1 MKIAVCGD
9 IHYCVNSSVIR
20 SRGEKYSTR
29 IENCIKSINW
39 FEQEITPNCDLV
51 VYLGDFFDSPV
62 LNDEI
67 ITSLKDIEW
76 NTQLVH
82 FFLVGNHESSVGSL
96 EYNSTKELENE
107 QFKIINEPFYYMGC
121 GGLSFLPYITE
132 DNRKQLEEY
141 LRGNRPR
148 IIFSHNDIKG
158 IPMGAIISKTGFNV
172 DDILSSCDLY
182 VNGHIHNGSWII
194 KDRVIN
200 LGNLVGQNF
209 GEDGYVYKHNVA
221 IIDTDTLN
229 VELIENPYT
238 FNFYKFEVNT
248 MKEFN
253 SFMDEITSKENAVIS
268 VKCNENI
275 TREVTKALKEH
286 KLVCSRVISVPN
298 KDYGSVEKVEDFTV
312 DHLDE
317 FRKFVLAN
325 IGNNDV
331 VISELG
337 EVCR

>member
-9 IHYCVNSSVIR
+9 VHYCVNSSVIR

-39 FEQEITPNCDLV
+39 FEQEITTKCDLV

-76 NTQLVH
+76 NKSLVH

-96 EYNSTKELENE
+96 EYNSAKDLESD
-107 QFKIINEPFYYMGC
+107 QFKIISEPFYFGIC
-121 GGLSFLPYITE
+121 GLFFLPYITE
-132 DNRKQLEEY
+132 DNRRSLQEY
-141 LRGNRPR
+141 VKDIRPR
-148 IIFSHNDIKG
+148 ILFSHNDLKG
-158 IPMGAIISKTGFNV
+158 VQMGAITSKTGF
-172 DDILSSCDLY
+172 DLEDILSNSDLY
-182 VNGHIHNGSWII
+182 VNGHIHNGSWVI
-194 KDRVIN
+194 KDRILN
-200 LGNLVGQNF
+200 LGNLTGQNF
-209 GEDGYVYKHNVA
+209 GEDGYVYNHNVA

-229 VELIENPYT
+229 VEFIKNPYA

-248 MKEFN
+248 IDEFN
-253 SFMDEITSKENAVIS
+253 AYMNKIKNKPSSIVS

-275 TREVTKALKEH
+275 LKDVNQEL
-286 KLVCSRVISVPN
+286 KKSNLVCSKVISFSNNNYTTTECV
-298 KDYGSVEKVEDFTV
+298 DDFTV

-317 FRKFVLAN
+317 FKKFCLVN
-325 IGNNDV
+325 IGNNDT
-331 VISELG
+331 VISELN